1 MLRKTALV
9 MLIVILSLVFAV
21 PAFAGG
27 GPPPRDE
34 NGDRVRVVVYVTSQ
48 DLYYDSIVGPALPQK
63 GPFQQLF
70 PPGTNPDWPAGETLS
85 TEFQPNSDRVT
96 LGM

>member
-1 MLRKTALV
+1 MLRKTALI

-34 NGDRVRVVVYVTSQ
+34 NGDRVRVVVYVTRARSSNSFRQ
-48 DLYYDSIVGPALPQK
+48 EPIPIGRLAKP
-63 GPFQQLF
+63 
-70 PPGTNPDWPAGETLS
+70 
-85 TEFQPNSDRVT
+85 FQPNSDRVT